1 MLNCPWARG
10 AWRISLVTVFFI
22 ASSDRKKSNTSLFSS
37 LLYITPIRSLVRG
50 FVARLAWF
58 VEISSFMRAFA
69 AFCCMS
75 RDLCRENSNHFVS
88 IHFHLN
94 FDRKFTRFG
103 AYRIP
108 QMLLSL
114 TFAVLC
120 TWRLGKENLQQ
131 RRMMYFCFY
140 FSYIVLHRLARAVSL
155 RNCLPIL
162 VFILCNQT
170 PR

>member
-94 FDRKFTRFG
+94 FDRKIHALWCISHSTDAPFPHFCCVMHLALREGKFTATQNDVF
-103 AYRIP
+103 
-108 QMLLSL
+108 LFL
-114 TFAVLC
+114 F
-120 TWRLGKENLQQ
+120 
-131 RRMMYFCFY
+131 F
-140 FSYIVLHRLARAVSL
+140 LHS
-155 RNCLPIL
+155 
-162 VFILCNQT
+162 FT
-170 PR
+170 